1 MKYPRLE
8 VAILLA
14 IFILIMTI
22 GTSPASADDP
32 HHETTINITE
42 TGKTT
47 MHGTALSLAAAA
59 HSFDWS
65 TKDLQGSVGL
75 GGYSGENALSFGIGK
90 RYGRTLLNGSL
101 GISEGETGYSAAVN
115 WHF

>member
-1 MKYPRLE
+1 MGKKL
-8 VAILLA
+8 ILL
-14 IFILIMTI
+14 LICL
-22 GTSPASADDP
+22 SPGFLFASEP
-32 HHETTINITE
+32 HHTTVVITD
-42 TGKTT
+42 TAKTT
-47 MHGTALSLAAAA
+47 KMQGTALSLAAAS
-59 HSFDWS
+59 HTFDWG

-101 GISEGETGYSAAVN
+101 GVSDGETGYSAAVN